1 MNSYDLAEIWVRCK
15 DKLKESFNEKVFNV
29 WIKPIMPLEVTDT
42 YYKVAVKN
50 DFFKTML
57 EENYAQVIEG
67 VLAGI
72 MSKNI
77 KLIIETMDNGSSDN
91 SPAEELPAIPAKREQ
106 QQLFNENTS
115 VQQPDESNLNPKYVF
130 ETFVIGNSNRFAH
143 AAAQAVANDP
153 AHAYNPLFLYGG
165 VGLGKTHLMHA
176 IGNRIKQNNPSMK
189 VLYTSSEK
197 FTNEI
202 INSIQN
208 KTTEAFRQKYRN
220 IDCLIIDDIQFLKGK
235 EQTQVEFFHTFNA
248 LKDADKQIIISSD
261 RPPRE
266 IETLEDRLRSR
277 FDQGLTA
284 DIQTPDLETRMAIL
298 RTKAASDN
306 ITLPTDVITLLA
318 TNIATN
324 ILEIEGAYNKIV
336 AYTSLMHMPI
346 TVETAQKVLAD
357 MGNDIKL
364 KSKTITFEGIIKVIA
379 DHYNVKQDELFNKKR
394 TQNIAFPRQVAMYLC
409 RELAD
414 LSYPRIG
421 ELFGG
426 RDHTTVIHAYE
437 KISKCKNSSLAFQN
451 ELQEIIEILRQ

>member
-77 KLIIETMDNGSSDN
+77 KLIIETMDNGSSG
-91 SPAEELPAIPAKREQ
+91 SEAAEEMPAVPAKREQ

-197 FTNEI
+197 FTNE

-306 ITLPTDVITLLA
+306 IVLPTEVITLLA

-324 ILEIEGAYNKIV
+324 IREIEGAYNKIV

-346 TVETAQKVLAD
+346 TVETAQKVLSD
-357 MGNDIKL
+357 MGNDIKTR
-364 KSKTITFEGIIKVIA
+364 TITYEGIIKVVA

-437 KISKCKNSSLAFQN
+437 KISNFKNSNLAFQN

>member
-1 MNSYDLAEIWVRCK
+1 MNSYDLAEIWIRCK

-77 KLIIETMDNGSSDN
+77 KLIIETMDNGSSG
-91 SPAEELPAIPAKREQ
+91 SEAAEEMPAVPAKREQ

-306 ITLPTDVITLLA
+306 IVLPTEVITLLA

-324 ILEIEGAYNKIV
+324 IREIEGAYNKIV

-346 TVETAQKVLAD
+346 TVETAQKVLSD
-357 MGNDIKL
+357 MGNDIKTR
-364 KSKTITFEGIIKVIA
+364 TITYEGIIKVVA

-437 KISKCKNSSLAFQN
+437 KISNFKNSNLAFQN

>member
-77 KLIIETMDNGSSDN
+77 KLIIETMDNGSSG
-91 SPAEELPAIPAKREQ
+91 SEAAEEMPAVPAKREQ

-284 DIQTPDLETRMAIL
+284 DIQTPDLETRMATL

-306 ITLPTDVITLLA
+306 IVLPTEVITLLA

-324 ILEIEGAYNKIV
+324 IREIEGAYNKIV

-346 TVETAQKVLAD
+346 TVETAQKVLSD
-357 MGNDIKL
+357 MGNDIKTR
-364 KSKTITFEGIIKVIA
+364 TITYEGIIKVVA

-437 KISKCKNSSLAFQN
+437 KISNFKNSNLAFQN

>member
-50 DFFKTML
+50 GFFKTML

-77 KLIIETMDNGSSDN
+77 KLIIETMDNGSSG
-91 SPAEELPAIPAKREQ
+91 SEAAEEMPAVPAKREQ

-306 ITLPTDVITLLA
+306 IVLPTEVITLLA

-324 ILEIEGAYNKIV
+324 IREIEGAYNKIV

-346 TVETAQKVLAD
+346 TVETAQKVLSD
-357 MGNDIKL
+357 MGNDIKTR
-364 KSKTITFEGIIKVIA
+364 TITYEGIIKVVA

-437 KISKCKNSSLAFQN
+437 KISNFKNSNLAFQN

>member
-77 KLIIETMDNGSSDN
+77 KLIIETMDNGSSG
-91 SPAEELPAIPAKREQ
+91 SEAAEEMPAVSAKREQ

-306 ITLPTDVITLLA
+306 IVLPTEVITLLA

-324 ILEIEGAYNKIV
+324 IREIEGAYNKIV

-346 TVETAQKVLAD
+346 TVETAQKVLSD
-357 MGNDIKL
+357 MGNDIKTR
-364 KSKTITFEGIIKVIA
+364 TITYEGIIKVVA

-437 KISKCKNSSLAFQN
+437 KISNFKNSNLAFQN

>member
-77 KLIIETMDNGSSDN
+77 KLIIETMDNGSSG
-91 SPAEELPAIPAKREQ
+91 SEAAEEMPAVPAKREQ

-176 IGNRIKQNNPSMK
+176 LGNRIKQNKPSMK

-306 ITLPTDVITLLA
+306 IVLPTEVITLLA

-324 ILEIEGAYNKIV
+324 IREIEGAYNKIV

-346 TVETAQKVLAD
+346 TVETAQKVLSD
-357 MGNDIKL
+357 MGNDIKTR
-364 KSKTITFEGIIKVIA
+364 TITYEGIIKVVA

-437 KISKCKNSSLAFQN
+437 KISNFKNSNLAFQN

>member
-77 KLIIETMDNGSSDN
+77 KLIIETMDNGN
-91 SPAEELPAIPAKREQ
+91 SGSEAAEEMPAVPAKREQ

-306 ITLPTDVITLLA
+306 NVLPTEVITLLA
-318 TNIATN
+318 PHIATT
-324 ILEIEGAYNKIV
+324 IREIEGAYNKIV

-346 TVETAQKVLAD
+346 TVETAQKVLSD
-357 MGNDIKL
+357 MGNDIKTR
-364 KSKTITFEGIIKVIA
+364 TITYEGIIKVVA

-437 KISKCKNSSLAFQN
+437 KISNFKNSNLAFQN

>member
-77 KLIIETMDNGSSDN
+77 KLIIETMDNGSSG
-91 SPAEELPAIPAKREQ
+91 SEAAEEMPAVPAKREQ
-106 QQLFNENTS
+106 QQLFNETTS

-306 ITLPTDVITLLA
+306 IVLPTEVITLLA

-324 ILEIEGAYNKIV
+324 IREIEGAYNKIV

-346 TVETAQKVLAD
+346 TVETAQKVLSD
-357 MGNDIKL
+357 MGNDIKTR
-364 KSKTITFEGIIKVIA
+364 TITYEGIIKVVA

-437 KISKCKNSSLAFQN
+437 KISNFKNSNLAFQN

>member
-29 WIKPIMPLEVTDT
+29 WIKPIMPLEVTYT

-77 KLIIETMDNGSSDN
+77 KLIIETMDNGSSG
-91 SPAEELPAIPAKREQ
+91 SEAAEEMPAVPAKREQ

-306 ITLPTDVITLLA
+306 IVLPTEVITLLA

-324 ILEIEGAYNKIV
+324 IREIEGAYNKIV

-346 TVETAQKVLAD
+346 TVETAQKVLSD
-357 MGNDIKL
+357 MGNDIKTR
-364 KSKTITFEGIIKVIA
+364 TITYEGIIKVVA

-437 KISKCKNSSLAFQN
+437 KISNFKNSNLAFQN

>member
-77 KLIIETMDNGSSDN
+77 KLIIETMDNGSSG
-91 SPAEELPAIPAKREQ
+91 SEAAEEMPAVPAKREQ

-306 ITLPTDVITLLA
+306 IVLPTEVITLLA

-324 ILEIEGAYNKIV
+324 IREIEGAYNKIV

-346 TVETAQKVLAD
+346 TVETAQKVLSD
-357 MGNDIKL
+357 MGNDIKTR
-364 KSKTITFEGIIKVIA
+364 TITYEGIIKVVA
-379 DHYNVKQDELFNKKR
+379 DHYNVKLDELFNKKR

-437 KISKCKNSSLAFQN
+437 KISNFKNSNLAFQN

>member
-77 KLIIETMDNGSSDN
+77 KLTIETMDNGSSG
-91 SPAEELPAIPAKREQ
+91 SEAAEEMPAVPAKREQ

-306 ITLPTDVITLLA
+306 IVLPTEVITLLA

-324 ILEIEGAYNKIV
+324 IREIEGAYNKIV

-346 TVETAQKVLAD
+346 TVETAQKVLSD
-357 MGNDIKL
+357 MGNDIKTR
-364 KSKTITFEGIIKVIA
+364 TITYEGIIKVVA

-437 KISKCKNSSLAFQN
+437 KISNFKNSNLAFQN

>member
-1 MNSYDLAEIWVRCK
+1 MSSYDLAEIWVRCK

-29 WIKPIMPLEVTDT
+29 WIKPITPLEVTDT

-77 KLIIETMDNGSSDN
+77 KLIIETMDNGSSGSEAAEN
-91 SPAEELPAIPAKREQ
+91 MPAVPAKREQ

-306 ITLPTDVITLLA
+306 IVLPTEVITLLA

-324 ILEIEGAYNKIV
+324 IREIEGAYNKIV

-346 TVETAQKVLAD
+346 TVETAQKVLSD
-357 MGNDIKL
+357 MGNDCKT
-364 KSKTITFEGIIKVIA
+364 KTITYEGIIKVVA

-437 KISKCKNSSLAFQN
+437 KISNFKNSNLAFQN

>member
-77 KLIIETMDNGSSDN
+77 KLIIETMDNGSSG
-91 SPAEELPAIPAKREQ
+91 SEAAEEMPAVPAKREQ

-306 ITLPTDVITLLA
+306 IVLPTEVITLLA

-324 ILEIEGAYNKIV
+324 IREIEGAYNKIV

-346 TVETAQKVLAD
+346 TVETAQKVLSD
-357 MGNDIKL
+357 MGNDIKTR
-364 KSKTITFEGIIKVIA
+364 TITYEGIIKVVA

-437 KISKCKNSSLAFQN
+437 KISNFKNSNLAFQN

>member
-77 KLIIETMDNGSSDN
+77 KLIIETMDNGSSG
-91 SPAEELPAIPAKREQ
+91 SEAAEEMPAVPAKREQ

-306 ITLPTDVITLLA
+306 IVLPTEVITLLA

-324 ILEIEGAYNKIV
+324 IREIEGAYNKIV

-346 TVETAQKVLAD
+346 TVETAQKVLSD
-357 MGNDIKL
+357 MGNDIKTR
-364 KSKTITFEGIIKVIA
+364 TITYEAIIKVVA

-437 KISKCKNSSLAFQN
+437 KISNFKNSNLAFQN

>member
-77 KLIIETMDNGSSDN
+77 KLIIETMDNGSSG
-91 SPAEELPAIPAKREQ
+91 SEAAEEMPAVPAKREQ

-306 ITLPTDVITLLA
+306 IVLPTEVITLLA

-324 ILEIEGAYNKIV
+324 IREIEGAYNKIV
-336 AYTSLMHMPI
+336 AYTSLMHKPI
-346 TVETAQKVLAD
+346 TVETAQKVLSD
-357 MGNDIKL
+357 MGNDIKTR
-364 KSKTITFEGIIKVIA
+364 TITYEGIIKVVA

-437 KISKCKNSSLAFQN
+437 KISNFKNSNLAFQN

>member
-77 KLIIETMDNGSSDN
+77 KLIIETMDNDSSDN

-324 ILEIEGAYNKIV
+324 IREIEGAYNKIV

-451 ELQEIIEILRQ
+451 ELQEIIDILRQ

>member
-1 MNSYDLAEIWVRCK
+1 MSSYDLAEIWVKCT
-15 DKLKESFNEKVFNV
+15 DKFKESANEKIFDV
-29 WIKPIMPLEVTDT
+29 WIKPIIPLEVTDT

-50 DFFKTML
+50 SFFKTML
-57 EENYAQVIEG
+57 EENYANLIEG
-67 VLAGI
+67 ILSNI
-72 MSKNI
+72 MGKNI
-77 KLIIETMDNGSSDN
+77 SLIIETMEGEASLS
-91 SPAEELPAIPAKREQ
+91 EELLEPRPTKTQQ
-106 QQLFNENTS
+106 QQLFTEKTAE
-115 VQQPDESNLNPKYVF
+115 QQIDESNLNPKFVF

-143 AAAQAVANDP
+143 AAAQAVANNP

-176 IGNRIKQNNPSMK
+176 IGNRIKQNNPGMK
-189 VLYTSSEK
+189 VLYTTSEK

-208 KTTEAFRQKYRN
+208 KNTEAFRQKYRN

-248 LKDADKQIIISSD
+248 LKDANKQIIISSD

-284 DIQTPDLETRMAIL
+284 DIQPPDLETRMAIL
-298 RTKAASDN
+298 RTKALSDN
-306 ITLPTDVITLLA
+306 IQMPNDVITLLA

-324 ILEIEGAYNKIV
+324 IREIEGAYTKIV
-336 AYTSLMHMPI
+336 AYTSLMDMPI
-346 TVETAQKVLAD
+346 TMETAQKVLSD
-357 MGNDIKL
+357 MGNTVKTR
-364 KSKTITFEGIIKVIA
+364 TITFEGITKVVA
-379 DHYNVKQDELFNKKR
+379 EHYNIRQDELFNKKR
-394 TQNIAFPRQVAMYLC
+394 TQNIAHPRQVAMYLC

-414 LSYPRIG
+414 LSYPKIG

-437 KISKCKNSSLAFQN
+437 KISKNKNTNLALQK
-451 ELQEIIEILRQ
+451 ELQEMIEILQQ

>member
-77 KLIIETMDNGSSDN
+77 KLIIETMDNGSNDN
-91 SPAEELPAIPAKREQ
+91 SPAEELPAVPTKREQ

-324 ILEIEGAYNKIV
+324 IREIEGAYNKIV

>member
-77 KLIIETMDNGSSDN
+77 KLIIETMDNGSSG
-91 SPAEELPAIPAKREQ
+91 SEAAEEMPAVPAKREQ

-220 IDCLIIDDIQFLKGK
+220 IDCLIIDDMQFIIGK
-235 EQTQVEFFHTFNA
+235 ESTQEEFFHTFNA
-248 LKDADKQIIISSD
+248 LHTANKQIIISSD

-306 ITLPTDVITLLA
+306 IVLPTEVITLLA

-324 ILEIEGAYNKIV
+324 IREIEGAYNKIV

-346 TVETAQKVLAD
+346 TVETAQKVLSD
-357 MGNDIKL
+357 MGNDIKTR
-364 KSKTITFEGIIKVIA
+364 TITYEGIIKVVA

-437 KISKCKNSSLAFQN
+437 KISNFKNSNLAFQN

>member
-77 KLIIETMDNGSSDN
+77 KLIIETMDNGN
-91 SPAEELPAIPAKREQ
+91 SGSEAAEEMPAVPAKREQ

-306 ITLPTDVITLLA
+306 IVLPTEVITLLA

-324 ILEIEGAYNKIV
+324 IREIEGAYNKIV

-346 TVETAQKVLAD
+346 TVETAQKVLSD
-357 MGNDIKL
+357 MGNDCKTR
-364 KSKTITFEGIIKVIA
+364 TITYEGIIKVVA

-437 KISKCKNSSLAFQN
+437 KISNFKNSNLAFQN

>member
-1 MNSYDLAEIWVRCK
+1 MNSYDLAEFWVRCK

-77 KLIIETMDNGSSDN
+77 KLIIETMDNGSSG
-91 SPAEELPAIPAKREQ
+91 SEAAEEMPAVPAKREQ

-306 ITLPTDVITLLA
+306 IVLPTEVITLLA

-324 ILEIEGAYNKIV
+324 IREIEGAYNKIV

-346 TVETAQKVLAD
+346 TVETAQKVLSD
-357 MGNDIKL
+357 MGNDIKTR
-364 KSKTITFEGIIKVIA
+364 TITYEGIIKVVA

-437 KISKCKNSSLAFQN
+437 KISNFKNSNLAFQN

>member
-1 MNSYDLAEIWVRCK
+1 MSGYDLAEIWLKCT
-15 DKLKESFNEKVFNV
+15 DKFKESVNEKIFDV
-29 WIKPIMPLEVTDT
+29 WIKPIVPLEVTED

-50 DFFKTML
+50 SFFKTML
-57 EENYAQVIEG
+57 EENYASVIEG
-67 VLAGI
+67 ILSGI
-72 MSKNI
+72 MGKNI
-77 KLIIETMDNGSSDN
+77 KLVIETMDTEQGKETKLEDLT
-91 SPAEELPAIPAKREQ
+91 EIKPAKREQ
-106 QQLFNENTS
+106 QQLFTEKTEDKE
-115 VQQPDESNLNPKYVF
+115 PDESNLNPKFVF

-143 AAAQAVANDP
+143 AAAQAVANNP

-248 LKDADKQIIISSD
+248 LKDANKQIIISSD

-284 DIQTPDLETRMAIL
+284 DIQPPDLETRMAIL
-298 RTKAASDN
+298 RKKAASDH
-306 ITLPTDVITLLA
+306 IELPNDVITLLA

-324 ILEIEGAYNKIV
+324 IREIEGAYTKIV
-336 AYTSLMHMPI
+336 AYTSLMDMPI
-346 TVETAQKVLAD
+346 TVETAQKVLQD
-357 MGNDIKL
+357 MGNTV
-364 KSKTITFEGIIKVIA
+364 KTRQITFEGIIKVVA
-379 DHYNVKQDELFNKKR
+379 EHYNIKQEELFNKKR

-437 KISKCKNSSLAFQN
+437 KISKNKVSNISLQN
-451 ELQEIIEILRQ
+451 DLQEMIETLRQ

>member
-77 KLIIETMDNGSSDN
+77 KLIIETMDNGSSG
-91 SPAEELPAIPAKREQ
+91 SEAAEEMPAVPAKREQ

-115 VQQPDESNLNPKYVF
+115 VQQPDESNLNPKYDF

-306 ITLPTDVITLLA
+306 IVLPTEVITLLA

-324 ILEIEGAYNKIV
+324 IREIEGAYNKIV

-346 TVETAQKVLAD
+346 TVETAQKVLSD
-357 MGNDIKL
+357 MGNDIKTR
-364 KSKTITFEGIIKVIA
+364 TITYEGIIKVVA

-437 KISKCKNSSLAFQN
+437 KISNFKNSNLAFQN

>member
-67 VLAGI
+67 VLVGI

-77 KLIIETMDNGSSDN
+77 KLIIETMDNGSSG
-91 SPAEELPAIPAKREQ
+91 SEAAEEMPTVPAKREQ

-306 ITLPTDVITLLA
+306 IVLPTEVITLLA

-324 ILEIEGAYNKIV
+324 IREIEGAYNKIV

-346 TVETAQKVLAD
+346 TVETAQKVLSD
-357 MGNDIKL
+357 MGNDIKTR
-364 KSKTITFEGIIKVIA
+364 TITYEGIIKVVA

-437 KISKCKNSSLAFQN
+437 KISNFKNSNLAFQN

>member
-77 KLIIETMDNGSSDN
+77 KLIIETMDNGSSG
-91 SPAEELPAIPAKREQ
+91 SEAAEEMPAVPAKREQ

-266 IETLEDRLRSR
+266 IETLEDSLRSR

-306 ITLPTDVITLLA
+306 IVLPTEVITLLA

-324 ILEIEGAYNKIV
+324 IREIEGAYNKIV

-346 TVETAQKVLAD
+346 TVETAQKVLSD
-357 MGNDIKL
+357 MGNDIKTR
-364 KSKTITFEGIIKVIA
+364 TITYEGIIKVVA

-437 KISKCKNSSLAFQN
+437 KISNFKNSNLAFQN

>member
-77 KLIIETMDNGSSDN
+77 KLIIETMDNGSSG
-91 SPAEELPAIPAKREQ
+91 SEAAEEMPAVPAKREQ

-306 ITLPTDVITLLA
+306 IVLPTEVITLLA

-324 ILEIEGAYNKIV
+324 IREIEGAYNKIV

-346 TVETAQKVLAD
+346 TVETAQKVLSD
-357 MGNDIKL
+357 MGNDIKTR
-364 KSKTITFEGIIKVIA
+364 TITYEGIIKVVA

-437 KISKCKNSSLAFQN
+437 KISNYKNSNLAFQN

>member
-77 KLIIETMDNGSSDN
+77 KLIIETMDNGSSG
-91 SPAEELPAIPAKREQ
+91 SEAAEEMPAVPAKREQ

-115 VQQPDESNLNPKYVF
+115 VHQPDESNLNPKYVF

-306 ITLPTDVITLLA
+306 IVLPTEVITLLA

-324 ILEIEGAYNKIV
+324 IREIEGAYNKIV

-346 TVETAQKVLAD
+346 TVETAQKVLSD
-357 MGNDIKL
+357 MGNDIKTR
-364 KSKTITFEGIIKVIA
+364 TITYEGIIKVVA

-437 KISKCKNSSLAFQN
+437 KISNFKNSNLAFQN

>member
-29 WIKPIMPLEVTDT
+29 WINPIMPLEVTDT

-77 KLIIETMDNGSSDN
+77 KLIIETMDNGSSG
-91 SPAEELPAIPAKREQ
+91 SEAAEEMPAVPAKREQ

-306 ITLPTDVITLLA
+306 IVLPTEVITLLA

-324 ILEIEGAYNKIV
+324 IREIEGAYNKIV

-346 TVETAQKVLAD
+346 TVETAQKVLSD
-357 MGNDIKL
+357 MGNDIKTR
-364 KSKTITFEGIIKVIA
+364 TITYEGIIKVVA

-437 KISKCKNSSLAFQN
+437 KISNFKNSNLAFQN

>member
-77 KLIIETMDNGSSDN
+77 KLIIETMDNGSSG
-91 SPAEELPAIPAKREQ
+91 SEAAEEMPAVPAKREQ

-153 AHAYNPLFLYGG
+153 AHAYNPLFLDGG

-306 ITLPTDVITLLA
+306 IVLPTEVITLLA

-324 ILEIEGAYNKIV
+324 IREIEGAYNKIV

-346 TVETAQKVLAD
+346 TVETAQKVLSD
-357 MGNDIKL
+357 MGNDIKTR
-364 KSKTITFEGIIKVIA
+364 TITYEGIIKVVA

-437 KISKCKNSSLAFQN
+437 KISNFKNSNLAFQN

>member
-77 KLIIETMDNGSSDN
+77 KLIIETMDNGSSG
-91 SPAEELPAIPAKREQ
+91 SEAAEEMPAIPAKREQ

-306 ITLPTDVITLLA
+306 IVLPTEVITLLA

-324 ILEIEGAYNKIV
+324 IREIEGAYNKIV

-346 TVETAQKVLAD
+346 TVETAQKVLSD
-357 MGNDIKL
+357 MGNDIKTR
-364 KSKTITFEGIIKVIA
+364 TITYEGIIKVVA

-437 KISKCKNSSLAFQN
+437 KISNFKNSNLAFQN

>member
-50 DFFKTML
+50 GFFKTML

-77 KLIIETMDNGSSDN
+77 KLIIETMDNGSSG
-91 SPAEELPAIPAKREQ
+91 SEAAEERPAVPAKREQ

-306 ITLPTDVITLLA
+306 IVLPTEVITLLA

-324 ILEIEGAYNKIV
+324 IREIEGAYNKIV

-346 TVETAQKVLAD
+346 TVETAQKVLSD
-357 MGNDIKL
+357 MGNDIKTR
-364 KSKTITFEGIIKVIA
+364 TITYEGIIKVVA

-437 KISKCKNSSLAFQN
+437 KISNFKNSNLAFQN

>member
-1 MNSYDLAEIWVRCK
+1 MNSYDLAEIWIRCK

-77 KLIIETMDNGSSDN
+77 KLIIETMDNGSSG
-91 SPAEELPAIPAKREQ
+91 SEAAEEIPAVPAKREQ

-306 ITLPTDVITLLA
+306 IVLPTEVITLLA

-324 ILEIEGAYNKIV
+324 IREIEGAYNKIV

-346 TVETAQKVLAD
+346 TVETAQKVLSD
-357 MGNDIKL
+357 MGNDIKTR
-364 KSKTITFEGIIKVIA
+364 TITYEGIIKVVA

-437 KISKCKNSSLAFQN
+437 KISNFKNSNLAFQN

>member
-77 KLIIETMDNGSSDN
+77 KLIIETMDNGSSG
-91 SPAEELPAIPAKREQ
+91 SEAAEEMPAVPAKREQ
-106 QQLFNENTS
+106 QQLFNEYTS
-115 VQQPDESNLNPKYVF
+115 AQQPDESYPNPNFVF

-143 AAAQAVANDP
+143 AAAQAVANAP
-153 AHAYNPLFLYGG
+153 AHAYNPLILNSGDRQ
-165 VGLGKTHLMHA
+165 GKTHLMHA

-235 EQTQVEFFHTFNA
+235 EQTQVEFFHTLNA

-306 ITLPTDVITLLA
+306 IVLPTEVITLLA

-324 ILEIEGAYNKIV
+324 IREIEGAYNKIV

-346 TVETAQKVLAD
+346 TVETAQKVLSD
-357 MGNDIKL
+357 MGNDIKTR
-364 KSKTITFEGIIKVIA
+364 TITYEGIIKVVA

-437 KISKCKNSSLAFQN
+437 KISNFKNSNLAFQN

>member
-77 KLIIETMDNGSSDN
+77 KLIIETMDNGSSG
-91 SPAEELPAIPAKREQ
+91 SEAAEEMPAVPAKREQ

-165 VGLGKTHLMHA
+165 VGLGTTHLMHA
-176 IGNRIKQNNPSMK
+176 LGNRIKQNNPSMK

-306 ITLPTDVITLLA
+306 IVLPTEVITLLA

-324 ILEIEGAYNKIV
+324 IREIEGAYNKIV

-346 TVETAQKVLAD
+346 TVETAQKVLSD
-357 MGNDIKL
+357 MGNDIKTR
-364 KSKTITFEGIIKVIA
+364 TITYEGIIKVVA

-437 KISKCKNSSLAFQN
+437 KISNFKNSNLAFQN

>member
-67 VLAGI
+67 VLAAI

-77 KLIIETMDNGSSDN
+77 KLIIETMDNGSSG
-91 SPAEELPAIPAKREQ
+91 SEAAEEMPAVPAKREQ

-306 ITLPTDVITLLA
+306 IVLPTEVITLLA

-324 ILEIEGAYNKIV
+324 IREIEGAYNKIV

-346 TVETAQKVLAD
+346 TVETAQKVLSD
-357 MGNDIKL
+357 MGNDIKTR
-364 KSKTITFEGIIKVIA
+364 TITYEGIIKVVA

-437 KISKCKNSSLAFQN
+437 KISNFKNSNLAFQN

>member
-91 SPAEELPAIPAKREQ
+91 SPAEELPAVPTKREQ

-306 ITLPTDVITLLA
+306 IVLPTEVITLLA

-324 ILEIEGAYNKIV
+324 IREIEGAYNKIV

-346 TVETAQKVLAD
+346 TVETAQKVLSD
-357 MGNDIKL
+357 MGNDIKTR
-364 KSKTITFEGIIKVIA
+364 TITYEGIIKVVA

-437 KISKCKNSSLAFQN
+437 KISNFKNSNLAFQN

>member
-77 KLIIETMDNGSSDN
+77 KLIIETMDNGSSG
-91 SPAEELPAIPAKREQ
+91 SEAAEEMPAVPAKREQ

-115 VQQPDESNLNPKYVF
+115 LQQPDESNLNPKYVF

-306 ITLPTDVITLLA
+306 IVLPTEVITLLA

-324 ILEIEGAYNKIV
+324 IREIEGAYNKIV

-346 TVETAQKVLAD
+346 TVETAQKVLSD
-357 MGNDIKL
+357 MGNDIKTR
-364 KSKTITFEGIIKVIA
+364 TITYEGIIKVVA

-437 KISKCKNSSLAFQN
+437 KISNFKNSNLAFQN

>member
-77 KLIIETMDNGSSDN
+77 KLIIETMDNGSSG
-91 SPAEELPAIPAKREQ
+91 SEAAEEMPAVPAKREQ

-306 ITLPTDVITLLA
+306 IVLPTEVITLLA

-324 ILEIEGAYNKIV
+324 IREIEGAYNKIV

-346 TVETAQKVLAD
+346 TVETAQKVLSD
-357 MGNDIKL
+357 MGNDIKTR
-364 KSKTITFEGIIKVIA
+364 TITYEGIIKVVA

-437 KISKCKNSSLAFQN
+437 KISNFKNSNLAFQN
-451 ELQEIIEILRQ
+451 ELQEIIESLRQ